1 MSWCEGQRFRST
13 LALLSGVLVLV
24 LSGWSGFSS
33 AAFAQEEGEP
43 VMTAPAAQPA
53 ATPDAPKSDA
63 TISDADSEAPPAASR
78 SYLMW
83 MIEASGPFGAMIFVC
98 SFVMVALIVMN
109 LLELRRDNFLPV
121 AFLESFEELLSK
133 KNYQAAY
140 DIAKA
145 DESLVARVLAAGMAQ
160 LNTSYESAVEAMQ
173 TVGDDENQ
181 VLEHRLSYLGLIGQ
195 LSPMLGLL
203 GTVQGMIASFQVI
216 ATSATAPKP
225 AELADGIATAL
236 FTTLEGLCVAI
247 PAIIAFLFIRNRIA
261 RLMFEVGNVSDALM
275 KRFANHGGK

>member
-1 MSWCEGQRFRST
+1 MSWFEGQRFRST
-13 LALLSGVLVLV
+13 LALWASVVGIV
-24 LSGWSGFSS
+24 LSCWNGPGNTV
-33 AAFAQEEGEP
+33 FAQEEGEP
-43 VMTAPAAQPA
+43 VMNAPAVQPA
-53 ATPDAPKSDA
+53 ATPDAPKSDTVA
-63 TISDADSEAPPAASR
+63 SDPDADVAPAASR

-83 MIEASGPFGAMIFVC
+83 MIEASGPFGALIFVC

-140 DIAKA
+140 DIAKT

-160 LNTSYESAVEAMQ
+160 LNSSYESAVEAMQ

-203 GTVQGMIASFQVI
+203 GTVQGMISSFQVI
-216 ATSATAPKP
+216 ANSATAPKP

-261 RLMFEVGNVSDALM
+261 RLMFEVGNVSDSLM
-275 KRFANHGGK
+275 KRFANHGK

>member
-1 MSWCEGQRFRST
+1 MSWLVHRNSMGGIARGC
-13 LALLSGVLVLV
+13 LLW
-24 LSGWSGFSS
+24 LSLLICWSVAS

-43 VMTAPAAQPA
+43 VMQPAAKEAEAPAAAPSADAEAEPVSPA
-53 ATPDAPKSDA
+53 Q
-63 TISDADSEAPPAASR
+63 R

-121 AFLESFEELLSK
+121 SFLDAFEEHLSK
-133 KNYQAAY
+133 RNYQAAY

-160 LNTSYESAVEAMQ
+160 LNASYESAVEAMQ
-173 TVGDDENQ
+173 TVGDEENQ
-181 VLEHRLSYLGLIGQ
+181 ILEHRLSYLGLIGQ

-225 AELADGIATAL
+225 SELADGIATAL

-247 PAIIAFLFIRNRIA
+247 PAIIFFLFIRNRIA
-261 RLMFEVGNVSDALM
+261 RLMFEVSNVSDSMM
-275 KRFANHGGK
+275 KRFANSSAK

>member
-1 MSWCEGQRFRST
+1 MSWLDHRRIRKSCLSFGGLVLLL
-13 LALLSGVLVLV
+13 LACWSGV
-24 LSGWSGFSS
+24 SGFV
-33 AAFAQEEGEP
+33 FAQEEGEA
-43 VMTAPAAQPA
+43 VMDAPAMQKP

-63 TISDADSEAPPAASR
+63 ATDAAETEPPPAAQR

-98 SFVMVALIVMN
+98 SFIMVALIVMN

-121 AFLESFEELLSK
+121 AFLEAFDEHLTK

-140 DIAKA
+140 DTAKA

-160 LNTSYESAVEAMQ
+160 LNTGYDEAVEAMQ

-181 VLEHRLSYLGLIGQ
+181 VLEQRLSYLGLIGQ

-216 ATSATAPKP
+216 ANSATAPKP
-225 AELADGIATAL
+225 SELADGIATAL

-247 PAIIAFLFIRNRIA
+247 PAIIAFLFIKNRIA
-261 RLMFEVGNVSDALM
+261 RLMFEVGNVSDSLM
-275 KRFANHGGK
+275 KRFANHGK